1 MLFCDKNRDKV
12 VKNNPDYAPS
22 EVMAALG
29 KMWSETSD
37 KSRSPFATQAAKSK
51 AKYDKEME
59 KYRQTPEFTEFQT
72 RYKSHMLIKN
82 TLKKL
87 MERKEICL

>member
-29 KMWSETSD
+29 KMWTETSD
-37 KSRSPFATQAAKSK
+37 KVRTPFVNTASKSK

-59 KYRQTPEFTEFQT
+59 KYRQTPEFTEFQKK
-72 RYKSHMLIKN
+72 RKSHMLIKN
-82 TLKKL
+82 TLKEL
-87 MERKEICL
+87 MVLK